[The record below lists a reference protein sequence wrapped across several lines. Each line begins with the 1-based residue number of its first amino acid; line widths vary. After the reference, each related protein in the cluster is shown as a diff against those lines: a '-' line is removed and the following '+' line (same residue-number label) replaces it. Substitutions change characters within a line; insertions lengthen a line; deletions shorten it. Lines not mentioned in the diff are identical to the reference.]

1 VGRKT
6 KKVGPARG
14 FGPRYGVSVRKR
26 YVSIVS
32 EMRKPH
38 TCPRCGLKAVRRESV
53 GIWVCS
59 KCGFKFAGGAYT
71 PTTKIGITAE
81 RIAKSAST

>member
-1 VGRKT
+1 MGKRT

-26 YVSIVS
+26 YVEVIS

-38 TCPRCGLKAVRRESV
+38 PCPQCGLNYVHRESV
-53 GIWVCS
+53 GIWTCK
-59 KCGFKFAGGAYT
+59 KCGFRFAGGAYT
-71 PTTKIGITAE
+71 PKTKIGITAE
-81 RIAKSAST
+81 RTAKSA

>member
-1 VGRKT
+1 MGKRT

-26 YVSIVS
+26 YITIVS
-32 EMRKPH
+32 EMRRLH
-38 TCPRCGLKAVRRESV
+38 LCPQCGVKAVRRESV
-53 GIWVCS
+53 GIWVCR

-71 PTTKIGITAE
+71 PVTKIGVVAE
-81 RIAKSAST
+81 RAAKGT

>member
-1 VGRKT
+1 MGKRT

-32 EMRKPH
+32 EMRKAH
-38 TCPRCGLKAVRRESV
+38 TCPQCGFKAVRRDSV
-53 GIWVCS
+53 GIWVCR

-71 PTTKIGITAE
+71 PITKLGAVTGQAT
-81 RIAKSAST
+81 KSI